1 MAPPPNQAVD
11 LLTEALVKYKHELKS
26 QYQKHLDNI
35 EIGIRNWLR
44 SAESNLTVE
53 NLDSVFKR
61 FMAVRDS
68 DIVLPGID
76 VNAVRA
82 ILSQD
87 KGVLELQNRIAH
99 LEYRNKVLASDL
111 AFVPP
116 GFIESNKERQVA
128 VAKITVVLKQQMHP
142 SRDAV
147 PQSVWNNLIS
157 AVANARKEVEGVDL
171 EIFEVI
177 ITGRRV
183 SIIQTQDAVRVPQSV
198 WDKLASA
205 IADAREELKGADLEI
220 FNGIIASCK
229 VPTKERD
236 ETIGKSL
243 PAVGRRKFQNP
254 TRSTDIRT
262 RNAGKDGRLQ
272 ANVRQ
277 TVAGMEHEV
286 TGKSR
291 NQQQHGEILS
301 NCRTW

>member
-1 MAPPPNQAVD
+1 M
-11 LLTEALVKYKHELKS
+11 EALVKYKHELKS

-35 EIGIRNWLR
+35 ESGIRNWLR

-53 NLDSVFKR
+53 NLDSVFTR

-68 DIVLPGID
+68 DIVLPEID

-87 KGVLELQNRIAH
+87 KGVLELQNRIAR

-116 GFIESNKERQVA
+116 GVVESSKKRQVA
-128 VAKITVVLKQQMHP
+128 VAKITVILKEQMHP

-147 PQSVWNNLIS
+147 PQSVWNKLIS

-183 SIIQTQDAVRVPQSV
+183 SIIQTQDAVRVPQPV

-220 FNGIIASCK
+220 FNEIIASCK
-229 VPTKERD
+229 VSTKERD
-236 ETIGKSL
+236 ETTGKSL
-243 PAVGRRKFQNP
+243 PTVGWRKFQNP
-254 TRSTDIRT
+254 TESTDIRT
-262 RNAGKDGRLQ
+262 RNAGKDGRLR

-277 TVAGMEHEV
+277 IVAEMEHEV
-286 TGKSR
+286 TGKSWI
-291 NQQQHGEILS
+291 QQKHGKTLS
-301 NCRTW
+301 NCRAW